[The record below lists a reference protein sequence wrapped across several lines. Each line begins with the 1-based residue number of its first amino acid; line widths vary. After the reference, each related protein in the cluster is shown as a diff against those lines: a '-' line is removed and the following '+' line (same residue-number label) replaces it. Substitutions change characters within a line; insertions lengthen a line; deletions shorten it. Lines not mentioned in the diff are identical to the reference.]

1 MYPELQ
7 NEVLRRLPQ
16 DYDFK
21 NQTDNYL
28 QQGVCPNCGKRELYT
43 HKNAPW
49 ILRCGRLNKCGFEV
63 HIKEIYHDL
72 FESWS
77 ERFPSREDAKTGII
91 TNPNAAADAYLSHG
105 RGLKLS
111 MIKGWYQQG
120 SYYCGEKQIGT
131 ATVKFTLS
139 NGSTWERFFDKPE
152 RFGSMKARFSG
163 SYKGH
168 WWQAPNFDIAK
179 VVEANELWLTEGIFD
194 ALSLLQ
200 VGVAAVSVMS
210 CNNFP
215 IESLKTFREQLKHA
229 TPPVLVFAFD
239 TGKAGESHTLKF
251 IEQAKKLGWQATAAQ
266 PPSGKAT
273 HDWNDLLQRERL
285 KPEHIEHYRYLGQL
299 LIAPTAK
306 IKGILMYQQSN
317 QHEFPFEF
325 QLNMY
330 WFKFHADKYNKN
342 TEKGDDDLT
351 ALNEAASVQLLCMC
365 YPHALY
371 YQESPASD
379 ESWYYFQIDFPHGLT
394 VKKTFTGGQI
404 TSHTEFKKRLSVVA
418 PGAIYEGNTY
428 QLNKWFRHHLYNIK
442 RVKVIDFVGY
452 SYDHKCYVFNNIAV
466 KDGVLYPINDEDH
479 FNIKQLYI
487 KSQDPV
493 LVAPNYDLTIFKK
506 DFFHT
511 LWQAFSIKG
520 VIALA
525 FWLGS
530 YFAEQCRDI
539 FGAYPF
545 LELVG
550 EPGTGKS
557 TLIEF
562 MWKLSGRKNYEGFDP
577 IKSSKVGVSRN
588 LAQVANLPIVMIE
601 ADRGDSSAPNTNGFH
616 WDQFKTAYN
625 GRAVRSTG
633 NKNNQN
639 DTNEPLFKGA
649 LVISQNATLKA
660 SPAILER
667 IIHIYTDR
675 SNHTVES
682 RSAVDTISRLPMAD
696 LSGFMVK
703 ALTLEKQ
710 ILELVKKRQPDFEQW
725 LRQEP
730 MINNNRI
737 SLNHSMMCAFIE
749 ALALLVDISPTQ
761 MALVH
766 EQLKAMAIDREH
778 VCGADHPL
786 VQEFWEIYE
795 FLEGNEDKVVNHS
808 RDPQFIAINL
818 NQFAEESAVHKQRI
832 PPLSDLRALLKNSRS
847 YKFIEC
853 KPVNS
858 AVNDRLNKSHPSMN
872 KASTVKCWIFQS
884 KAKR

>member
-1 MYPELQ
+1 MKPEMHS
-7 NEVLRRLPQ
+7 EILRRLLN
-16 DYDFK
+16 DFDFK
-21 NQTDNYL
+21 KQNDDYL
-28 QQGVCPNCGKRELYT
+28 QQGICPSCSKRELYT
-43 HKNAPW
+43 HKNNPW
-49 ILRCGRLNKCGFEV
+49 LLRCGRLNKCGKEV
-63 HIKEIYHDL
+63 HIKELYHDL

-77 ERFPSREDAKTGII
+77 ERFPSRQDAQTGFI

-111 MIKGWYQQG
+111 LIKGFYQQG
-120 SYYCGEKQIGT
+120 SYYCTEKQIGT

-139 NGSTWERFFDKPE
+139 NGAAWERFIDKPE

-163 SYKGH
+163 SYKGY
-168 WWQAPNFDIAK
+168 WWQASNFNVTAI
-179 VVEANELWLTEGIFD
+179 VEAKELWLTEGVFD

-200 VGVAAVSVMS
+200 VGISAVSVMS

-215 IESLKTFREQLKHA
+215 IESLKAFREHLNHA
-229 TPPVLVFAFD
+229 TPPILVFAFD
-239 TGKAGESHTLKF
+239 AGNAGESHTIKF
-251 IEQAKKLGWQATAAQ
+251 IEQATKLGWQATAAQ
-266 PPSGKAT
+266 PPAGKLKL
-273 HDWNDLLQRERL
+273 DWNDLLQRERL
-285 KPEHIEHYRYLGQL
+285 TPEHIEHYRYLGKL
-299 LIAPTAK
+299 LIAPSAK
-306 IKGILMYQQSN
+306 AKGILMYQRSN

-325 QLNMY
+325 QLSMY

-342 TEKGDDDLT
+342 TDKGDDDLT
-351 ALNEAASVQLLCMC
+351 ALNEAANVQLLCMC
-365 YPHALY
+365 HPHALY
-371 YQESPASD
+371 FQESPSTD

-394 VKKTFTGGQI
+394 VKKTFTGAQI
-404 TSHTEFKKRLSVVA
+404 TSHSEFKKRLSAVA

-452 SYDHKCYVFNNIAV
+452 SYEHKCYLFANVAIKNGVF
-466 KDGVLYPINDEDH
+466 YPINEEDH

-487 KSQDPV
+487 KSQNPV
-493 LVAPNYDLTIFKK
+493 VVTPNYDLTEFNHE
-506 DFFHT
+506 FFQV
-511 LWQAFSIKG
+511 LWQAFSVNG

-557 TLIEF
+557 TLIEL
-562 MWKLSGRKNYEGFDP
+562 MWKLSGRINYEGFDP

-588 LAQVANLPIVMIE
+588 LAQVANLPVVMIE
-601 ADRGDSSAPNTNGFH
+601 ADRGESSAPNSNGFH

-633 NKNNQN
+633 NKNHQN

-649 LVISQNATLKA
+649 LVISQNAILKA

-667 IIHIYTDR
+667 IIHIFTDR
-675 SNHTVES
+675 SNHTAET
-682 RSAVDTISRLPMAD
+682 RKAVDKLSRWPIAE
-696 LSGFMVK
+696 LSGFMIKVLGK
-703 ALTLEKQ
+703 EKQ
-710 ILELVKKRQPDFEQW
+710 ILELINKRQPDFERW

-737 SLNHSMMCAFIE
+737 SLNHSMLCTLVECLSLVIE
-749 ALALLVDISPTQ
+749 ITPTQ
-761 MALVH
+761 IAQAH
-766 EQLKAMAIDREH
+766 EQLKTMAIAREH

-786 VQEFWEIYE
+786 VQEFWEVYE
-795 FLEGNEDKVVNHS
+795 FLEGDDDKVVNHS
-808 RDPQFIAINL
+808 RDPQFLAINL
-818 NQFAEESAVHKQRI
+818 NQFAEESAVRKQKI
-832 PPLSDLRALLKNSRS
+832 PLLSDLKTLLKDSRTH
-847 YKFIEC
+847 KFVGR

-858 AVNDRLNKSHPSMN
+858 AVNDRLNKSHPNLN
-872 KASTVKCWIFQS
+872 KPSTVKCWVFQS
-884 KAKR
+884 NPK